1 MSQTSN
7 PFALAMAEAESRP
20 LKAKRRM
27 PVAPPHAILAA
38 DILQCGHCHAH
49 LPGIYDWSA
58 FSLAYDADGVPDPA
72 IRLWHA
78 ERQEWEQVVWC
89 MAASVRR
96 HGQRTG
102 RVQPRRGWDAPRER
116 GPVSPQRSFRDARW
130 PTKGRPEPPC
140 WAQCWRCE
148 YVNRIEV
155 APVY

>member
-7 PFALAMAEAESRP
+7 PFALAIAEAESRP

-49 LPGIYDWSA
+49 LPGIYAWSA
-58 FSLAYDADGVPDPA
+58 FGIHDADGDPDPA
-72 IRLWHA
+72 VRLWHA
-78 ERQEWEQVVWC
+78 ERQEWEEVVWC
-89 MAASVRR
+89 MAASVRQ

-102 RVQPRRGWDAPRER
+102 RVQPRRRHDDQSRDR
-116 GPVSPQRSFRDARW
+116 RQGPIRSFRDRGW
-130 PTKGRPEPPC
+130 PKDYPQPPC

-155 APVY
+155 APAY